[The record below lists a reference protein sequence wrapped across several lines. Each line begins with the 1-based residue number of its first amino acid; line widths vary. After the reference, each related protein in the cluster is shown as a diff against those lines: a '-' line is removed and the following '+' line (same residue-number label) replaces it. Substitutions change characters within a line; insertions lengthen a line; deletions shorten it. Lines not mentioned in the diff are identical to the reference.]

1 MNNMLG
7 KAKAGKI
14 LIALMSMLTFDF
26 AYANLFGPKDA
37 VDCIQQNI
45 SRVRLFDATQ
55 VLKKACVFGYEETS
69 LNKAEKNASKC
80 ITKGAANMYSYDS
93 TLKVVNDCTKNST
106 WLFGYYKNVLMTN
119 ANDAAE
125 ESARIQRFNQN
136 RIEKAIRDNQTGP
149 ISIFDANTGEYK
161 NCIKNGGQLTCF

>member
-1 MNNMLG
+1 MLG

-14 LIALMSMLTFDF
+14 LIALMAVFTFDF

-45 SRVRLFDATQ
+45 SKVRLVDATQ

-80 ITKGAANMYSYDS
+80 ITKGATNMYSYDS

-106 WLFGYYKNVLMTN
+106 WLFGYYKNALMTN
-119 ANDAAE
+119 TNEAAE
-125 ESARIQRFNQN
+125 ESARIQRFNQR
-136 RIEKAIRDNQTGP
+136 RIEDAIKDSQSGSVSIYDAATG
-149 ISIFDANTGEYK
+149 TYK
-161 NCIKNGGQLTCF
+161 NCIRTGTQLNCF